1 MQGYDGKAALFLSF
15 VLWSALAE
23 RLFFEARPK
32 ERPNESVPIPIAL
45 YRRQKFVSDVL
56 ESELCAPVPLH

>member
-1 MQGYDGKAALFLSF
+1 MENPHCALNLFWAIA
-15 VLWSALAE
+15 VAE

-45 YRRQKFVSDVL
+45 YRRQKIVSDVL
-56 ESELCAPVPLH
+56 ESELSAPAPLH